1 MSNTCV
7 AMVPLEG
14 KPSLLLL
21 VLIAVGVALLFK
33 AGGRTVGIV
42 LVALFVGAF
51 VGWNLLAVR
60 SVSRVE
66 HLGNNNAYPD
76 FDPASDG
83 VLSSS
88 EAMVA
93 EVPLVPMD
101 NQSDIANY
109 EDPAIASPPGGV
121 VVQQIDSGA
130 PNPPTQPFTY
140 SHQHEIVRNQRL
152 AAAMPGAQ
160 VQVSP
165 HGRRLETYPDG
176 MQVEQDPYGERR
188 LVRDADPGSFEYHYS
203 RSIAS
208 SGGTYS
214 SHSSHSS
221 YGRIAFFA
229 PFSLLLLVML
239 LAFGIGAFIHR
250 RRRRESGEEPPRGG
264 WGAVLSTFASLALLF
279 FGVMFFGVKHERVI
293 DTNSFPSNMLDA
305 QQAAREQARAQQE
318 AARERA
324 RAAQEAARLQ
334 AHAQMKL
341 GQELVDQVNG
351 AMKSAAPVAVPI
363 DLATMEDLW
372 AHLTAPQI
380 LLTPGVAADSAT
392 SPAQRELFDAAKTV
406 LAATIPAADPLTQG
420 WLVSAAKSLT
430 DSAAHPSAARGLAPA
445 ETQPATT
452 AVQAYALKPKPP
464 WLENPPKFAGEV
476 RRYVVSAGPY
486 VTMAECEQALAREMR
501 EVVQTRLRDAV
512 ASYSGLREGEWAYNP
527 HIDVVG
533 MSDAVILRE
542 FCADEYVEKVDASVG
557 DMLKAHA
564 LLEFGA
570 HQDQLLVDYWKRWL
584 RRGRVESAVIL
595 SSFAVLGLAFVFG
608 LFKIDAWTRGYY
620 TKRLFIGVPAFIIAV
635 GGIALLWAMQ

>member
-1 MSNTCV
+1 
-7 AMVPLEG
+7 MVPLEG
-14 KPSLLLL
+14 KLSLLLL

-66 HLGNNNAYPD
+66 RLGNINAYPD

-176 MQVEQDPYGERR
+176 MQVEQDPSGERR

-229 PFSLLLLVML
+229 TFSLLLLVML

-264 WGAVLSTFASLALLF
+264 WGAVLSTFGAIALLF
-279 FGVMFFGVKHERVI
+279 TGMAIFGVRHETVIQGVESPVPNRFNGSLV
-293 DTNSFPSNMLDA
+293 DV
-305 QQAAREQARAQQE
+305 AREQARAQQE

-334 AHAQMKL
+334 ARAQMKL

-351 AMKSAAPVAVPI
+351 AMKSAAPAAVPL
-363 DLATMEDLW
+363 DLATMEQLW

-380 LLTPGVAADSAT
+380 LLTPGAAIDSAT

-420 WLVSAAKSLT
+420 WLVSAAKSLA

-445 ETQPATT
+445 ETQPATKV
-452 AVQAYALKPKPP
+452 APAYALKPKPP
-464 WLENPPKFAGEV
+464 WLDNPPKFAGEV

-501 EVVQTRLRDAV
+501 EVVQTRFRDAV
-512 ASYSGLREGEWAYNP
+512 ASASGLPPGQWSYNP
-527 HIDVVG
+527 DVGNIG

-557 DMLKAHA
+557 EMLKAHA